1 MEKVGQ
7 YVTVGGFFVGA
18 MDAEG
23 KQYLSNNEFFADAFN
38 YLLYDGEEVIKPGEL
53 KELDTT
59 AIAIPYGN
67 NAKAPVQKYLD
78 LLKIWNAMADENA
91 IYILLGAELQSQVHY
106 AMPVKNM
113 LYDSIGYSEQV
124 AKIGRANR
132 KAAKASA
139 SVNADTEQ
147 NGDDR
152 KTDGIAVTPGL
163 NDEDGELVAENGAI
177 KIKLSSAEFLS
188 GFKKGDK
195 LIPIITAVIY
205 LGEEPW
211 DGPRSLFD
219 ILDVKDDRLYKFLS
233 DYKLNLISPANMDEG
248 EFDKFKTDLGFAMR
262 LIKHQS
268 DDADKILM
276 ESGQRMIDA
285 ETAGFLNSA
294 INLDLEIVEEK
305 GGVNMCKAMEK
316 KEKKDKIT
324 GAIEMLRLEGT
335 KDDDIIV
342 RVMKAFGVTKDYV
355 DSLLTPQKAS

>member
-1 MEKVGQ
+1 
-7 YVTVGGFFVGA
+7 
-18 MDAEG
+18 
-23 KQYLSNNEFFADAFN
+23 
-38 YLLYDGEEVIKPGEL
+38 
-53 KELDTT
+53 
-59 AIAIPYGN
+59 
-67 NAKAPVQKYLD
+67 
-78 LLKIWNAMADENA
+78 MADENA

-106 AMPVKNM
+106 AMPVKDM

-132 KAAKASA
+132 KAAKASVSENDDA
-139 SVNADTEQ
+139 KQ
-147 NGDDR
+147 NG
-152 KTDGIAVTPGL
+152 
-163 NDEDGELVAENGAI
+163 EI

-188 GFKKGDK
+188 GFKKEDK
-195 LIPIITAVIY
+195 LVPIITAVIY

-233 DYKLNLISPANMDEG
+233 DYKLNLISPANMDEA

-276 ESGQRMIDA
+276 ETDQRMIDA
-285 ETAGFLNSA
+285 ETARFLNSA
-294 INLDLEIVEEK
+294 INLDLDIVEEK